1 MTIIFDFA
9 KCKDIKNLTQFT
21 MKYQNLSPKKIA
33 NKFQQNFSALEGVFV
48 FKVAEFCDK
57 IGLNLK
63 FVKLDKGKSGY
74 FDLKLLIKLIIM
86 LQECSQSRLI
96 KI

>member
-1 MTIIFDFA
+1 
-9 KCKDIKNLTQFT
+9 
-21 MKYQNLSPKKIA
+21 MKYKNTSLEIIAKKY
-33 NKFQQNFSALEGVFV
+33 QQDFSDLEGVFV
-48 FKVAEFCDK
+48 FPVGEVCDRL
-57 IGLNLK
+57 GLNVE

-86 LQECSQSRLI
+86 LQECSQNRLI

>member
-1 MTIIFDFA
+1 
-9 KCKDIKNLTQFT
+9 
-21 MKYQNLSPKKIA
+21 MKYKNTSLEIIAKKY
-33 NKFQQNFSALEGVFV
+33 QQDFSDLEGVFV
-48 FKVAEFCDK
+48 FPVGEVCDRL
-57 IGLNLK
+57 GLNVE

-86 LQECSQSRLI
+86 LHECSQSRLI